1 MSAVAIVGASAG
13 SFWTLWLT
21 RNLRRFGY
29 QGEIYGVNKRRSE
42 LSIPLVESLS
52 DVPLPIDAVVVAV
65 RASACPAVVE
75 EAARLGVQDIAVV
88 SNGFAETGDEAG
100 IALEQQLHDLGKR
113 YGVRVYG
120 PNGIGFADFAK
131 GLCVLGGPI
140 PHGLRA
146 GDVDVISQS
155 GSLLLMM
162 LEALSVEDCGV
173 DLAISLGN
181 GASIDFARA
190 VELCLDRPTGDVI
203 CGYLE
208 NIAGFRDEQDVDRL
222 GRVLDRAAAAG
233 RRVAV
238 VKLGRSA
245 TGLQVAAAHTAAI
258 AGDQVAVSAFLN
270 RHDVMVADDIDELA
284 RYVHLARRLK
294 KARRGPG
301 TGAAV
306 IGGSG
311 GTAGLVADIA
321 GAAGLRLPGFDTET
335 SDVLAAVAGPGSF
348 ITNPIDLTAMPKDR
362 DAVERAY
369 QAVYE
374 DANVGVVLVPFST
387 SFPLGDG
394 DGQDLHRVNLTMHAR
409 LAARTG
415 VPAVIASVVTQEW
428 TEWTRQ
434 FTQTHGDDV
443 VLVRGIGATV
453 RALAAL
459 YPATGA
465 ATTDAPPPSGTP
477 QTPSGIELGD
487 VLNIVAGRRILQELG
502 IGVTNGAVV
511 RNAEEAAAA
520 ADSLR
525 RPIVAKAA
533 VDGLAHKARYGL
545 VKLGL
550 TNAADVAEAS
560 TEILDILRNAQVPED
575 AIAGVLLE
583 EMTWGQELFI
593 GLRRA
598 PIIGPMV
605 VVGVGGYEP
614 ETRKEQITALTP
626 LTGADHDA
634 VRLFLHQRCHL
645 TPKASEKVLAVLSTL
660 ITSFVGGELASR
672 ELIEIN
678 PLIVTPDDVLAADI
692 VVD

>member
-42 LSIPLVESLS
+42 LTIPLVESLS
-52 DVPLPIDAVVVAV
+52 DVPGPVDAVIVAV

-88 SNGFAETGDEAG
+88 SNGFAETGDQAG
-100 IALEQQLHDLGKR
+100 IALEQELYNLGKR

-140 PHGLRA
+140 PRGLRT

-162 LEALSVEDCGV
+162 LEALSVEDCGI

-222 GRVLDRAAAAG
+222 GRVLDRAAEAG

-258 AGDQVAVSAFLN
+258 AGDQVAVSAFLH

-311 GTAGLVADIA
+311 GVAGLVADIA
-321 GAAGLRLPGFDTET
+321 GAAGLRLPGFGTET
-335 SDVLAAVAGPGSF
+335 ADVLAAVAGPGSF

-465 ATTDAPPPSGTP
+465 ATTDAPPPSATP
-477 QTPSGIELGD
+477 QAPSGIELGD
-487 VLNIVAGRRILQELG
+487 VLNIVDGRRILQELG

-511 RNAEEAAAA
+511 RDAEEAAAA
-520 ADSLR
+520 AGSLR

-550 TNAADVAEAS
+550 TNAADVAGAAA
-560 TEILDILRNAQVPED
+560 EILAILRNAQVPDD

-593 GLRRA
+593 GLRRT

-634 VRLFLHQRCHL
+634 VRSFLHQRCHL

-660 ITSFVGGELASR
+660 ITSFVSGELASR